1 MAQDRLNQLQQNF
14 TSVSFTAVAGAMWPQ
29 SMLEEAKALLE
40 QLPHFRA
47 RLEDPPTREELQ
59 QIRSALFAA
68 DHMLAYSGHAFTCPN
83 GHTYFIG
90 ECAGAMQAS
99 RCPECGSAIGGSQH
113 RLAAG
118 NSRTDF

>member
-1 MAQDRLNQLQQNF
+1 MQDKLYQPNQDC
-14 TSVSFTAVAGAMWPQ
+14 TAGSGTMWPQ

-40 QLPHFRA
+40 QLPHFKA
-47 RLEDPPTREELQ
+47 RLEDPPTTEELR

-68 DHMLAYSGHAFTCPN
+68 DPLLAYNGHAYTCPN

-90 ECAGAMQAS
+90 DCGGAMQAS
-99 RCPECGSAIGGSQH
+99 RCIECGLAIGGSHH

-118 NSRTDF
+118 NRSTGF